1 LKSTASESQEEQ
13 NKMPKERKGRIN
25 KQNRVRPT
33 GLPTLAEAQQA
44 VIEDGDSDVI
54 ETGADVQP
62 NMPIFQKVVA
72 TSLSPLLHMVA
83 ILSLHLFQSFFKQ
96 ILLRFR
102 F

>member
-1 LKSTASESQEEQ
+1 
-13 NKMPKERKGRIN
+13 MPKERKGRIN

-62 NMPIFQKVVA
+62 NIPIFQKVVA
-72 TSLSPLLHMVA
+72 ISLPPLMHMVA
-83 ILSLHLFQSFFKQ
+83 IQSLHLFQSFLQ